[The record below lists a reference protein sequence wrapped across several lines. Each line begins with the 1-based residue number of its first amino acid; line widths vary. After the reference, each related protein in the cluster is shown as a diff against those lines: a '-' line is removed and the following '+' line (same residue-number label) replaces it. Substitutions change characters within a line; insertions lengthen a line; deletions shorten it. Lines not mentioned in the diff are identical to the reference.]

1 MKLNYKFYGAIT
13 QEYKIIGGWRFQGSL
28 KTIKNHEQKYQRRKC
43 TFKIMKLQFYKN
55 MQITLMVLLYAY
67 CVCILVLFCAAC
79 CVCMLYMYNICGR
92 YTIIYK
98 KYEYLKVYIVVCLLI
113 L

>member
-1 MKLNYKFYGAIT
+1 
-13 QEYKIIGGWRFQGSL
+13 
-28 KTIKNHEQKYQRRKC
+28 
-43 TFKIMKLQFYKN
+43 MKLQFYKN